1 MPRVVI
7 LGGGF
12 GGVYTAT
19 HLERLTRRRPG
30 VEILLVSRDNYFLMT
45 PLLFEAGSGVLDFR
59 HAVNPIRPLLHAAR
73 FMNAAVERIDL
84 DRRVV
89 HAALDDAVYEVPYD
103 QLVLALGAMTN
114 KSRIPGSEHAMT
126 FKTLADAVL
135 LRNQVIDV
143 FERADV
149 EPDAA
154 RRQALMTFVVIG
166 GGLVGVELVGELTEY
181 VERMRR
187 QYRRAAQTPAR
198 LELIEAAPRVLP
210 EMDPELADYAV
221 KLFETRGVR
230 VRTATPV
237 ARIEPGRVHL
247 PDGEVIEAATVL
259 LAAGLD
265 PNPVVQ
271 ALPLEKD
278 RIGRVVTEPTMRVKG
293 RPEVWAL
300 GDCASIPD
308 PQGKPYPTLAQHAL
322 REARVLA
329 RNVAATLPG
338 GSGGPLEPFVYKT
351 LGTLAA
357 LGHYRGIG
365 RILWVRVRGFLAWWV
380 WRTYYVMQMPR
391 WERRFRVIL
400 DWTVALFFAPD
411 AVKLDMGGE
420 GRAGGRP
427 G

>member
-19 HLERLTRRRPG
+19 RLERLTRGRSD

-89 HAALDDAVYEVPYD
+89 HARLDDATYEVPYD

-114 KSRIPGSEHAMT
+114 KSRIPGSGYAMT

-135 LRNQVIDV
+135 LRNQVIDA

-149 EPDAA
+149 EMDAA
-154 RRQALMTFVVIG
+154 RRQALLTFVVIG

-221 KLFETRGVR
+221 KLFEKRGVR

-247 PDGEVIEAATVL
+247 PGGEVIEAATVL

-265 PNPVVQ
+265 PNPVIQ
-271 ALPLEKD
+271 ALPLQKD
-278 RIGRVVTEPTMRVKG
+278 RIGRVVTEPTMRVVG
-293 RPEVWAL
+293 HPEVWAL
-300 GDCASIPD
+300 GDCASI
-308 PQGKPYPTLAQHAL
+308 
-322 REARVLA
+322 
-329 RNVAATLPG
+329 
-338 GSGGPLEPFVYKT
+338 
-351 LGTLAA
+351 
-357 LGHYRGIG
+357 
-365 RILWVRVRGFLAWWV
+365 
-380 WRTYYVMQMPR
+380 
-391 WERRFRVIL
+391 
-400 DWTVALFFAPD
+400 
-411 AVKLDMGGE
+411 
-420 GRAGGRP
+420 
-427 G
+427 

>member
-1 MPRVVI
+1 MHRVVI

-19 HLERLTRRRPG
+19 HLERLTRGRAD

-126 FKTLADAVL
+126 FKTLADAVF

-198 LELIEAAPRVLP
+198 LELIEAATRVLP

-230 VRTATPV
+230 VSVSIAMPTNVFTSDSASAPAV
-237 ARIEPGRVHL
+237 SAARANTVISVTF
-247 PDGEVIEAATVL
+247 GESFTIT
-259 LAAGLD
+259 G
-265 PNPVVQ
+265 
-271 ALPLEKD
+271 
-278 RIGRVVTEPTMRVKG
+278 
-293 RPEVWAL
+293 
-300 GDCASIPD
+300 
-308 PQGKPYPTLAQHAL
+308 
-322 REARVLA
+322 
-329 RNVAATLPG
+329 
-338 GSGGPLEPFVYKT
+338 
-351 LGTLAA
+351 
-357 LGHYRGIG
+357 
-365 RILWVRVRGFLAWWV
+365 
-380 WRTYYVMQMPR
+380 
-391 WERRFRVIL
+391 
-400 DWTVALFFAPD
+400 
-411 AVKLDMGGE
+411 
-420 GRAGGRP
+420 
-427 G
+427 